1 MDNFSRGSLTM
12 LKQTLFLTALAL
24 VAAAPAAYADSVTDT
39 GSVYSLSYTTSGPDS
54 YEFTLTI
61 DASGYAPPAGDNTNV
76 LNAVAIDVLKSSG
89 SYESE
94 SVVSA
99 PSGYASSL
107 TAGGLG
113 AGGCNN
119 NSSNYLCLA
128 FSPTP
133 GGEPTGSSGDVYTFV
148 FDINTSPGG
157 FKTTDNGVKAV
168 YDTLGKPANGS
179 NTDVYTESITPTLTP
194 EPSSLALLGT
204 SILGA
209 AGLLRRRLK
218 M

>member
-1 MDNFSRGSLTM
+1 M
-12 LKQTLFLTALAL
+12 LKHALLLSSLAGLTLF
-24 VAAAPAAYADSVTDT
+24 AASPAARADTVTDT
-39 GSVYSLSYTTSGPDS
+39 GSAYTLTYSTDGPDS
-54 YEFTLTI
+54 YQFTLTI
-61 DASGYAPPAGDNTNV
+61 DASGYAPPAGDNTNA

-89 SYESE
+89 SYLSE

-99 PSGYASSL
+99 PSGYAASL
-107 TAGGLG
+107 LSGGLG

-119 NSSNYLCLA
+119 NASNYLCLA

-148 FDINTSPGG
+148 FDIITSPSG
-157 FKTTDNGVKAV
+157 FKTTDDGVKAV

-179 NTDVYTESITPTLTP
+179 NTDVYTESIAPTLTP

-204 SILGA
+204 GVLGV
-209 AGLLRRRLK
+209 AGALRRRFRA
-218 M
+218 